1 MDPRVRGGDV
11 INGAP
16 VQDSHRHR
24 YNTLNDMPLRVA
36 HSVWY
41 NVSGERYCEREP
53 GEECTTLYAP
63 GVRLH
68 GKIWADQHALTWIR
82 NRRRASS
89 GMGKAPETYNV
100 RAVERAMQIL
110 SAFDSEH
117 EDRGVSE
124 IAQAT
129 GLHKATAHR
138 IMMTLLNGG
147 FLERT
152 PDGERFRLGIRVAEL
167 GLGALHGL
175 DLRRAAFPY
184 MQQLVE
190 RFNETCDLGIFD
202 DRGRVLYV
210 EVVHS
215 EHSLT
220 IAARVGRRLPAYCTA
235 SGRVF
240 LAYLPPEVVE
250 PILSGPLTPCTAKTI
265 TSPAKLREE
274 LEVTR
279 QRGYAL
285 DDEEF
290 EEGIR
295 AVSAPIRDV
304 DGNVI
309 AALSMPGPINRMPP
323 ERMQEIV
330 DALVEAANAISAHV
344 LRA

>member
-1 MDPRVRGGDV
+1 MG
-11 INGAP
+11 
-16 VQDSHRHR
+16 
-24 YNTLNDMPLRVA
+24 
-36 HSVWY
+36 
-41 NVSGERYCEREP
+41 
-53 GEECTTLYAP
+53 
-63 GVRLH
+63 
-68 GKIWADQHALTWIR
+68 R
-82 NRRRASS
+82 NSKS
-89 GMGKAPETYNV
+89 YNV

-110 SAFDSEH
+110 SSFNGEH
-117 EDRGVSE
+117 AERGVSE

-152 PDGERFRLGIRVAEL
+152 PDGEKFRLGLRMVEL
-167 GLGALHGL
+167 GLGALRDL
-175 DLRRAAFPY
+175 DLRQAAFPY

-190 RFNETCDLGIFD
+190 RFNETCDLGIF

-220 IAARVGRRLPAYCTA
+220 IAARVGRHLPTYCTA

-240 LAYLPPEVVE
+240 LAFLPPAVVE
-250 PILSGPLTPCTAKTI
+250 PILNGPLMACTAKTI
-265 TSPAKLREE
+265 TSPVKLREE
-274 LEVTR
+274 LEATR

-295 AVSAPIRDV
+295 AVSAPIWDI

-309 AALSMPGPINRMPP
+309 AALSMPGPSNRITP
-323 ERMQEIV
+323 ERIPEIAQ
-330 DALVEAANAISAHV
+330 ALVEAAEAVSGHV
-344 LRA
+344 LRG